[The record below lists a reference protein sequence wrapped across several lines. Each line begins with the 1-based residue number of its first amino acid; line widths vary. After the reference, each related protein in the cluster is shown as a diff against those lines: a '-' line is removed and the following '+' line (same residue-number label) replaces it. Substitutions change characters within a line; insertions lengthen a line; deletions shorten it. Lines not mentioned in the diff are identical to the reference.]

1 MKKIINI
8 ALATTILSGAALT
21 AHAAE
26 TIDPSDVVIN
36 MYGASAQ
43 VGYWLELGGEFMT
56 AQGCASAAKTNAH
69 AKNYIAIKGTNCS
82 AVGGNDIY
90 ITYGSVASL
99 EGVQAAMELAP
110 LSSSLNNT
118 CLVGGVV
125 DNALRETVD
134 LSTCTFPTTWGPYST
149 TCSMGCADI
158 HAGTSDVESDSFEQ
172 TSSGEVNGH
181 LLGGVETFNAF
192 GPDVSALVHYKPT
205 IVPFAFYANN
215 KLGGT
220 SPTGLVNNLSRTQ
233 AVNLFAGKIAKW
245 NEYKQFS
252 GYNKNV
258 QLCLRHAGSGTHATL
273 DKVVFRDDTKDATLT
288 LVTAENK
295 ISAPYAWFYKS
306 SSDMK
311 TCVETN
317 GGMGNG
323 PSVARYAVGYMD
335 ADTAN
340 TTNMH
345 QMTYQGAPAV
355 DLTSV
360 GAVPAVGNVY
370 INDGTYDFWSAQ
382 SVYVQGADDSATLQA
397 LMLFAENHIPA
408 AKSGLWTKAADLKVT
423 KETDKHLPMN
433 D

>member
-8 ALATTILSGAALT
+8 ALATAILSGAALT

-26 TIDPSDVVIN
+26 TIDPTDVVIH

-43 VGYWLELGGEFMT
+43 LDYWLSLGGEFMVN
-56 AQGCASAAKTNAH
+56 QGCSTQAKTNASS
-69 AKNYIAIKGTNCS
+69 KYIAIKGGNCT

-99 EGVQAAMELAP
+99 EGIQAVMGLAP
-110 LSSSLNNT
+110 LSSSLNDAAA
-118 CLVGGVV
+118 CGG
-125 DNALRETVD
+125 DNNKRETVN
-134 LSTCTFPTTWGPYST
+134 LATCIFPATWGPYTT
-149 TCSMGCADI
+149 TCSMGCPDI
-158 HAGTSDVESDSFEQ
+158 TVGTSDVESESFSQ
-172 TSSGEVNGH
+172 TSTGQVNGH
-181 LLGGVETFNAF
+181 LLGGVETLPAF
-192 GPDVSALVHYKPT
+192 GPDTTGLVQYKPT
-205 IVPFAFYANN
+205 IVPFAFYANY

-220 SPTGLVNNLSRTQ
+220 NPTGLENNLSRTQ

-252 GYNKNV
+252 GYNKDV

-273 DKVVFRDDTKDATLT
+273 ANVVFRDDTKDTTLT
-288 LVTAENK
+288 LLSAENTT
-295 ISAPYAWFYKS
+295 SAPYAWFYKS

-317 GGMGNG
+317 GGKGNG
-323 PSVARYAVGYMD
+323 PTVPRHAVGYMD

-340 TTNMH
+340 TTLMH

-355 DLTSV
+355 DRESFGL
-360 GAVPAVGNVY
+360 VPAVSNVY

-382 SVYVQGADDSATLQA
+382 NVYVQSADNSATLQA
-397 LMLFAENHIPA
+397 LMLFAENNIPA
-408 AKSGLWTKAADLKVT
+408 AKSGQWTKKADLKIT
-423 KETDKHLPMN
+423 KETDIHLPMN

>member
-21 AHAAE
+21 AHAVE
-26 TIDPSDVVIN
+26 TVDATDVVIN

-43 VGYWLELGGEFMT
+43 VNYWLELGGEFMT
-56 AQGCASAAKTNAH
+56 AQGCDSASKTNAG
-69 AKNYIAIKGTNCS
+69 ANYIAIKGVNCS
-82 AVGGNDIY
+82 SVGGNDIY

-125 DNALRETVD
+125 NNALRETVD
-134 LSTCTFPTTWGPYST
+134 LSTCTFPTTFGPYT
-149 TCSMGCADI
+149 PTCTIGCADI
-158 HAGTSDVESDSFEQ
+158 HAGTSDVESESFDQ
-172 TSSGEVNGH
+172 TSYGQVKGH
-181 LLGGVETFNAF
+181 LLGGIETLVAN
-192 GPDVSALVHYKPT
+192 GPDVSSLTLYKPT

-215 KLGGT
+215 KLGGST
-220 SPTGLVNNLSRTQ
+220 AKGLVNNLSRTQ

-252 GYNKNV
+252 GYNKDV

-273 DKVVFRDDTKDATLT
+273 DTAVFRDDTKDATLT
-288 LVTAENK
+288 LLTAENTT
-295 ISAPYAWFYKS
+295 SAPYAWFYKS

-311 TCVETN
+311 TCVEQN
-317 GGMGNG
+317 GGVGNG
-323 PSVARYAVGYMD
+323 LTVSKFAVGYMD

-340 TTNMH
+340 TSNMH

-355 DLTSV
+355 DLASV
-360 GAVPAVGNVY
+360 GMVPAVGNPY

-382 SVYVQGADDSATLQA
+382 SVYVKSTDDSATFQA
-397 LMLFAENHIPA
+397 LMLFAENNIPA
-408 AKSGLWTKAADLKVT
+408 SKSGLWTKAADLKVT

>member
-26 TIDPSDVVIN
+26 TIDPTDVVIN

-43 VGYWLELGGEFMT
+43 RGYWLALGGEFMT
-56 AQGCASAAKTNAH
+56 AQGCTSAAKTNAGS
-69 AKNYIAIKGTNCS
+69 NYIAIKGGNCS
-82 AVGGNDIY
+82 SVGGNDIY

-110 LSSSLNNT
+110 LSSSLNDT
-118 CLVGGVV
+118 CGGN
-125 DNALRETVD
+125 NALRETVD
-134 LSTCTFPTTWGPYST
+134 LSSCTFPTTFGPYTT
-149 TCSMGCADI
+149 TCTMGCADI
-158 HAGTSDVESDSFEQ
+158 HAGTSDVESESFAQ
-172 TSSGEVNGH
+172 TSYGEVKGH
-181 LLGGVETFNAF
+181 LGGGIETLNAF
-192 GPDVSALVHYKPT
+192 GPDVSTLVHYKPT

-215 KLGGT
+215 KLGGQYA
-220 SPTGLVNNLSRTQ
+220 SGLVNNLSRTQ

-245 NEYKQFS
+245 NEYKQFAA
-252 GYNKNV
+252 YNKDV

-273 DKVVFRDDTKDATLT
+273 DKAVFRDDTKDTTLA
-288 LVTAENK
+288 LVTAENTT
-295 ISAPYAWFYKS
+295 SAPYAWFYKS

-311 TCVETN
+311 TCVEEN
-317 GGMGNG
+317 GGKGNG
-323 PSVARYAVGYMD
+323 PAVSRFAVGYMD

-340 TTNMH
+340 TSKMH

-360 GAVPAVGNVY
+360 GLVPAVGNAY

-382 SVYVQGADDSATLQA
+382 SVYVQTADDSATLQA
-397 LMLFAENHIPA
+397 LMLFAENNIPA
-408 AKSGLWTKAADLKVT
+408 NKSGLWTKAADLKVT
-423 KETDKHLPMN
+423 KATDEHLPMN